1 MLNVSTGYLLPSAEQ
16 ASWRV
21 PEGTGYLLELLPI
34 PVGYGTTHQ
43 YICKKVPLSARK
55 LTTILHTKLLNNFKF
70 RIKLNETTGKLP
82 VVLIML

>member
-21 PEGTGYLLELLPI
+21 PEGTGYPRLLPI

-43 YICKKVPLSARK
+43 YICQKVPLSARQ

-70 RIKLNETTGKLP
+70 RIKLNETTDKFP